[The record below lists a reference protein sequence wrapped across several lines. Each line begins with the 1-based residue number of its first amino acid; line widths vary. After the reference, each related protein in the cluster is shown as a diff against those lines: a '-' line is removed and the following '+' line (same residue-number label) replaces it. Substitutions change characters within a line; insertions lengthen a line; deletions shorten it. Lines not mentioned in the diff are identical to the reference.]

1 MDDVSRLRA
10 EVVRLRAE
18 VSALAWEV
26 RAVRRGAELGALPA
40 PSMIRRAEAAAL
52 LGVKPGTLAAWAR
65 DGRGPPY
72 EVFGKRALYP
82 VAALQEWREHSGA
95 VREPTREPEP
105 VAAMPLFADS
115 NG

>member
-1 MDDVSRLRA
+1 MDEVSRLRA
-10 EVVRLRAE
+10 EVVRLRTE

-26 RAVRRGAELGALPA
+26 RAVRRSAELGALPA
-40 PSMIRRAEAAAL
+40 PSMVRRAEAAAL

-82 VAALQEWREHSGA
+82 VAALQAWREHSGA
-95 VREPTREPEP
+95 VRELPSEVKPP
-105 VAAMPLFADS
+105 AAMPLFADS
-115 NG
+115 TG